1 MKRNLSESNV
11 EKVNRVINSSNFK
24 DLTPETLLQ
33 AYEEEGIRSLEDLTK
48 RLIAAI
54 QDPNGRPQKISYDLF
69 SEPTPKEILDK
80 IEHKVPEVPFRVDRV
95 EYDPKDIVR
104 FNGKELCYIS
114 TSRSRGSELL
124 VIEDKNVW
132 SSFLQT
138 NALASLVSSDPS
150 SSDPIYLGAKGG
162 RSVVVNVTTTDTRSF
177 PGGGAGS
184 VGTTDATVVVGQP
197 PHTKGTVGSLPTS
210 VTMYN
215 DADFDGYSIELEAGK
230 EFFDLTS
237 CYIFWPFDD
246 WNDEISSIAAT
257 LGNCVYFEHVHR
269 WGSSLVLERT
279 VGRRNLLEIGW
290 NDRISSVVNF
300 G

>member
-1 MKRNLSESNV
+1 
-11 EKVNRVINSSNFK
+11 
-24 DLTPETLLQ
+24 
-33 AYEEEGIRSLEDLTK
+33 
-48 RLIAAI
+48 
-54 QDPNGRPQKISYDLF
+54 
-69 SEPTPKEILDK
+69 
-80 IEHKVPEVPFRVDRV
+80 VPEVPFRVNRV

-114 TSRSRGSELL
+114 TSRSGKNELL
-124 VIEDKNVW
+124 VIENKNVW
-132 SSFLQT
+132 ASFLQT

-150 SSDPIYLGAKGG
+150 SSDPIYLGAKSG
-162 RSVVVNVTTTDTRSF
+162 RSVVNVTTTDTRSF
-177 PGGGAGS
+177 PGGG
-184 VGTTDATVVVGQP
+184 VGPTDATVVVGQP
-197 PHTKGTVGSLPTS
+197 PHTMFTTGKLPTS

-215 DADFDGYSIELEAGK
+215 DAEFDGYDIELEAGM

-257 LGNCVYFEHVHR
+257 SSNCVYFEHVHR

-279 VGRRNLLEIGW
+279 VGRRNLAEIGW